1 MAKRGKGS
9 GNDGQ
14 QQELGPGAPSLLR
27 FFDVYER
34 EHLVGARRAPATL
47 ASQRSAFN
55 AIRRA
60 LASREL
66 VEPLTPGAV
75 FAWYRGRVERGELAE
90 SSANKHIEY
99 LGMALRY
106 ARNFW
111 PTVAIRDVTRD
122 MPKFREPRRP
132 PRVLAGD
139 AAATLVALAAA
150 SLSATAHAGM
160 GLSQVPQ
167 ANDAPVT
174 VFYPTDAQDQD
185 VRRGPFTLRAAQ
197 NAAPGKGNGHLVL
210 ISHGSGG
217 NPWTHT
223 DLARALVEDVL
234 TVAAQLRHRTYEA
247 HFRQGLFH
255 GVLGDA
261 QGRGDRQLADVVI
274 DQGVQHLGDLAAQ
287 ALAVA
292 GRRRLGGARLRGR
305 QGGGRP
311 KDQA

>member
-1 MAKRGKGS
+1 M
-9 GNDGQ
+9 
-14 QQELGPGAPSLLR
+14 LR

-139 AAATLVALAAA
+139 AAATLVALLDAMPGPLERAFLLVQTDDA
-150 SLSATAHAGM
+150 LRVSEAL
-160 GLSQVPQ
+160 GLEGQDFDWQ
-167 ANDAPVT
+167 EQT
-174 VFYPTDAQDQD
+174 VHIERQRKVDPRRGERVDED
-185 VRRGPFTLRAAQ
+185 VRRAGLE
-197 NAAPGKGNGHLVL
+197 
-210 ISHGSGG
+210 
-217 NPWTHT
+217 
-223 DLARALVEDVL
+223 LVEQRL
-234 TVAAQLRHRTYEA
+234 
-247 HFRQGLFH
+247 
-255 GVLGDA
+255 
-261 QGRGDRQLADVVI
+261 QGRELHVECR
-274 DQGVQHLGDLAAQ
+274 AQ
-287 ALAVA
+287 AQDVGSVLAQ
-292 GRRRLGGARLRGR
+292 RRLRER
-305 QGGGRP
+305 
-311 KDQA
+311 